1 MLRNLHFFDGI
12 DTAELEAFSR
22 AVANVES
29 GDVITLDF
37 CNGGGSVFHGIA
49 ICDMMTN
56 ARAKGAKFIS
66 NIWGYAA
73 SAACLVALSADE
85 VYMSP
90 NAALM
95 YHSAWCPFDSDD
107 PAIPLANSIQQTILS
122 KRIARISSKDFNGED
137 HWVTASQA
145 LELGIIDNIIGN
157 ASSVEDSQDI
167 RVAARF
173 IWRTEMSK
181 EPIKAE
187 DVRKEEEA
195 KAECSE
201 KEEAKA
207 ECPVEEEKKNAPEA
221 ESGCGEE
228 NKDAPKAEDLDILEM
243 IAKRLEDI
251 EKRLSVLEGAGNKAD
266 EANPEPAPSASARR
280 KALMQ
285 KLSAVCAPMPSVTV
299 KPVAVAETPDEEAKR
314 FKATYKNF
322 DALMADFIKRK

>member
-22 AVANVES
+22 AVAGAES
-29 GDVITLDF
+29 VDVITLDF

-49 ICDMMTN
+49 ICDMMTD

-95 YHSAWCPFDSDD
+95 YHSAWCAGECDD

-195 KAECSE
+195 KAA
-201 KEEAKA
+201 EEEIVRKP
-207 ECPVEEEKKNAPEA
+207 EEEEKKNAPEA
-221 ESGCGEE
+221 ESGCDEE

-243 IAKRLEDI
+243 IANRLEDI
-251 EKRLSVLEGAGNKAD
+251 EKRLSVLEGSGNKGD

-285 KLSAVCAPMPSVTV
+285 KLSAVCAPMPSVAV

>member
-22 AVANVES
+22 AVANASS

-49 ICDMMTN
+49 ICDMMN
-56 ARAKGAKFIS
+56 DARAKGAKFIS

-95 YHSAWCPFDSDD
+95 YHSAWCVDGGDD

-122 KRIARISSKDFNGED
+122 KRIARISSKDFEGDD

-157 ASSVEDSQDI
+157 SASVEDLQDI
-167 RVAARF
+167 RVAAQF
-173 IWRTEMSK
+173 IYGGRKMAE
-181 EPIKAE
+181 ILKAE
-187 DVRKEEEA
+187 AAQEMEE
-195 KAECSE
+195 K
-201 KEEAKA
+201 
-207 ECPVEEEKKNAPEA
+207 EEEKKDAPEA
-221 ESGCGEE
+221 ESGCDE
-228 NKDAPKAEDLDILEM
+228 NKEEPKAEDGDIDLLEA
-243 IAKRLEDI
+243 IVQRLEGI
-251 EKRLSVLEGAGNKAD
+251 ERRLAVLEGEGKKAD
-266 EANPEPAPSASARR
+266 DEGEPAPSVSARR

-285 KLSAVCAPMPSVTV
+285 KLNAVCAPMPSVAV

>member
-22 AVANVES
+22 AVAGAES

-49 ICDMMTN
+49 ICDMMN
-56 ARAKGAKFIS
+56 AARAKGAKFVS

-95 YHSAWCPFDSDD
+95 YHSAWCADGGDD

-157 ASSVEDSQDI
+157 STSVEDLQDI
-167 RVAARF
+167 RVAAQF
-173 IWRTEMSK
+173 IYGGRKMAE
-181 EPIKAE
+181 ILKAE
-187 DVRKEEEA
+187 AAQEMEE
-195 KAECSE
+195 K
-201 KEEAKA
+201 
-207 ECPVEEEKKNAPEA
+207 EEEKKDAPEA
-221 ESGCGEE
+221 ESGCDE
-228 NKDAPKAEDLDILEM
+228 NKEEPKAEDGDIDLLEA
-243 IAKRLEDI
+243 IVQRLEGI
-251 EKRLSVLEGAGNKAD
+251 ERRLAVLEGEGKKAD
-266 EANPEPAPSASARR
+266 DEGEPAPSASARR

-285 KLSAVCAPMPSVTV
+285 KLNAVCAPMPSVAV